1 MDLLEKL
8 WTTEFIYSGKTII
21 AFLVFNILFMLMGRF
36 RFCFIT
42 SLLLVYYS
50 VLFENRALFERMIST
65 FGDLGFFASNI
76 IFGVVFL
83 GLSVWSFFIDS
94 D

>member
-1 MDLLEKL
+1 MDLLQDL
-8 WTTEFIYSGKTII
+8 WTAEFIYSGKTII

-36 RFCFIT
+36 RFCFIIA
-42 SLLLVYYS
+42 LFLVYYS
-50 VLFENRALFERMIST
+50 ILFENRTLFERMISN

-76 IFGVVFL
+76 IFGIVFL
-83 GLSVWSFFIDS
+83 GLAVWSFFIDS

>member
-8 WTTEFIYSGKTII
+8 WTTEFIYSGKAII
-21 AFLVFNILFMLMGRF
+21 VFMVFNILFMLMGRF

-42 SLLLVYYS
+42 GLFLIYYS
-50 VLFENRALFERMIST
+50 VLFENRILFERMMAN

-76 IFGVVFL
+76 IVGVLFV
-83 GLSVWSFFIDS
+83 GLAVWSFFIDS

>member
-1 MDLLEKL
+1 MDLIEKL
-8 WTTEFIYSGKTII
+8 WTAEFIYSGKTII

-36 RFCFIT
+36 RFCFIS
-42 SLLLVYYS
+42 SLFLIYYT
-50 VLFENRALFERMIST
+50 VLFENRTLFERMMAN

-76 IFGVVFL
+76 IFGVLFV